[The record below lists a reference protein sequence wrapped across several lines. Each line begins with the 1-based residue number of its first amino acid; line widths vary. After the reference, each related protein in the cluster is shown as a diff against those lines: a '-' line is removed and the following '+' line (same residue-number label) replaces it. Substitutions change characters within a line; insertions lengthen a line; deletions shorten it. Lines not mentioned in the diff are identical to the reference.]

1 MVKRRSMVIGLGA
14 LATGS
19 GAVFSSA
26 AFANSAASSADL
38 RVVVEESLNFRP
50 NPDAAEDNDN
60 VLGPDDLGD
69 DGGFFDGNDL
79 DDSEDGAFADNDP
92 PLAATNGEANEDL
105 ELSAVAGLGDVATFE
120 ELFILENDSTET
132 VNVGIA
138 YDRGDSDFDTDSAA
152 AGQYGDDIGVNDNSG
167 LTPALSRSS
176 YQFSINS
183 FTDNSGIDDTD
194 FYAGNQLDDL
204 ISPAQN
210 GTLPDGTSD
219 PGDEAAISGA
229 TYVGGDNGISNPL
242 DRPADAITI
251 PPGTSVT
258 IDLVVDLEYEVDR
271 DVDTAIRD
279 QADIEFNG
287 FGTKRDTVDLL
298 DGITVGTLTDD
309 AEISPDSG

>member
-79 DDSEDGAFADNDP
+79 DDSEEGAFADNDP

-120 ELFILENDSTET
+120 ELFILENNSTET

-152 AGQYGDDIGVNDNSG
+152 AGQYGDDIAVNGNSG
-167 LTPALSRSS
+167 LTPAIPRGS
-176 YQFSINS
+176 YQFSVNS
-183 FTDNSGIDDTD
+183 FVDNSGIDDGD
-194 FYAGNQLDDL
+194 FYADNQLSNV

-210 GTLPDGTSD
+210 GTLPDSGVGS
-219 PGDEAAISGA
+219 GDESGNA
-229 TYVGGDNGISNPL
+229 TFVGDNETINNER
-242 DRPADAITI
+242 DRPADAITLS
-251 PPGTSVT
+251 PGASVT
-258 IDLVVDLEYEVDR
+258 IDLDVDLDY
-271 DVDTAIRD
+271 DTAVQDAIRE
-279 QADIEFNG
+279 QADIEFDG
-287 FGTKRDTVDLL
+287 FGTTRDTVDLL

-309 AEISPDSG
+309 AGSSSGNE